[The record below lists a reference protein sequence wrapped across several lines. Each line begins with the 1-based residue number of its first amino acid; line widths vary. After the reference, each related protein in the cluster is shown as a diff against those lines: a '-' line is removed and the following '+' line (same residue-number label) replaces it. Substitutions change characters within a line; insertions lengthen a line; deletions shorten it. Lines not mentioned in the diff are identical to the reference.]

1 MPTNQHHL
9 KNILGK
15 LFDAMVKMASNETKS
30 MKKLEGLIK
39 DVDSDL
45 KNILDSLDRIYKTDK
60 EIMTTTVNNIGE
72 EIKVIKNRLMQCYQ
86 APVDFERYPLP
97 IFKKKIPKKKFRKKS
112 CF

>member
-15 LFDAMVKMASNETKS
+15 LFEAMIEMASNEKKS

-72 EIKVIKNRLMQCYQ
+72 EIKVIKNR
-86 APVDFERYPLP
+86 
-97 IFKKKIPKKKFRKKS
+97 
-112 CF
+112 

>member
-15 LFDAMVKMASNETKS
+15 LIEAMITMASNETKS

-72 EIKVIKNRLMQCYQ
+72 EIKVIKNR
-86 APVDFERYPLP
+86 
-97 IFKKKIPKKKFRKKS
+97 
-112 CF
+112 

>member
-15 LFDAMVKMASNETKS
+15 LFDAMITMASNETKS

-72 EIKVIKNRLMQCYQ
+72 EIKVIKNR
-86 APVDFERYPLP
+86 
-97 IFKKKIPKKKFRKKS
+97 
-112 CF
+112 

>member
-1 MPTNQHHL
+1 MPTNQHHFI
-9 KNILGK
+9 NILGK
-15 LFDAMVKMASNETKS
+15 LFDAMITMASNETKS

-72 EIKVIKNRLMQCYQ
+72 EIKVIKNR
-86 APVDFERYPLP
+86 
-97 IFKKKIPKKKFRKKS
+97 
-112 CF
+112 